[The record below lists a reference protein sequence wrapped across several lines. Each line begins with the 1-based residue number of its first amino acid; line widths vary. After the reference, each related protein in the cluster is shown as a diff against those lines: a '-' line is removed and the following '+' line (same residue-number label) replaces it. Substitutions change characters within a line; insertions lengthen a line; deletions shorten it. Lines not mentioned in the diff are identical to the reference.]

1 MLLWKSV
8 YSYDE
13 YMNDWQKCN
22 ETPLPEKEY
31 FYIHL
36 NIEDVTDA
44 DYSHAKNFLRT
55 LKQKNL
61 G

>member
-1 MLLWKSV
+1 
-8 YSYDE
+8 
-13 YMNDWQKCN
+13 MNDWQKCN